1 MHWTTKRKWQRAP
14 GALVFLFCVLGLLGR
29 WGWLVDLRLDS
40 QKGPLDIFMVFLA
53 LFKEGGW
60 REWPAPPLQSET
72 LPLISR
78 PDGGELWQP
87 QGLNWEFQLCRALVF
102 SNESALLMR
111 WPKYWSFS
119 FSIIPSKEISGL
131 ISFRMDWLN

>member
-1 MHWTTKRKWQRAP
+1 MLDRQEKVAESPK
-14 GALVFLFCVLGLLGR
+14 GLGFLFCVLGLLGR

-40 QKGPLDIFMVFLA
+40 QQGPLNIFMVFLA
-53 LFKEGGW
+53 LFKEGWW

-87 QGLNWEFQLCRALVF
+87 QGLNWEFQLCRALVLQGF
-102 SNESALLMR
+102 CFDSQPQFPHME
-111 WPKYWSFS
+111 
-119 FSIIPSKEISGL
+119 KEDDNL
-131 ISFRMDWLN
+131 